1 MRKIID
7 ECFFQIQN
15 GANIKQGKVDGG
27 FPITR
32 IETIAND
39 RFNRD
44 RMGYAGITD
53 LSKYESYIL
62 EDEDLLMSHI
72 NSMQYLGRTVLYKK
86 QDDEIIIH
94 GMNLL
99 RLRANRDIIIPGY
112 AKYYFYGHSFRS
124 QLRNIMKKSV
134 NQASFAVKDLKK
146 IKMEIPCL
154 REQQKLVQVLDK
166 IQKIIDVKTKEIA
179 KFDELVSA
187 RFVEMFGD
195 PITNSKL
202 LPIEKIEERYFL
214 KAGITTKAEDIHDY
228 LKDKYE
234 IPCYGGNGIRGY
246 VENLSYEGCYPII
259 GRQGALCGNVQYAT
273 GKFHATEHAVL
284 VSTLKNDNTMWV
296 YYMLKL
302 MDLYRYHTGA
312 AQPGL
317 AVKKLNT
324 IDVIVADINLQN
336 QFATFVHQVNKSKF
350 VIHKF
355 LYCTTHNTKSIIKP
369 RLNTKESGKIR
380 GGKPHADE
388 F

>member
-1 MRKIID
+1 MKVAIKDLGEIITGNTPSKSIPDFWNSKDIYFIKPDIISDENINYIKKSKEYISNIAEKKARVVYGKAIFVTCIGSIGKIGVI
-7 ECFFQIQN
+7 ESGKYAFNQQIN
-15 GANIKQGKVDGG
+15 AIVPNENINIKYLAYNLLFNKK
-27 FPITR
+27 R
-32 IETIAND
+32 LEAIAN
-39 RFNRD
+39 
-44 RMGYAGITD
+44 APVVPI
-53 LSKYESYIL
+53 
-62 EDEDLLMSHI
+62 I
-72 NSMQYLGRTVLYKK
+72 NKK
-86 QDDEIIIH
+86 QFGDFTINIE
-94 GMNLL
+94 
-99 RLRANRDIIIPGY
+99 RD
-112 AKYYFYGHSFRS
+112 
-124 QLRNIMKKSV
+124 
-134 NQASFAVKDLKK
+134 K
-146 IKMEIPCL
+146 IKQEKIT
-154 REQQKLVQVLDK
+154 KVLDK
-166 IQKIIDVKTKEIA
+166 ISIIIDKRKQ
-179 KFDELVSA
+179 ELIQLDNLIQS

-336 QFATFVHQVNKSKF
+336 QFAAFVHQINKSKF
-350 VIHKF
+350 EVQ
-355 LYCTTHNTKSIIKP
+355 KSLEKTQ
-369 RLNTKESGKIR
+369 LLFDSLMQEYFG
-380 GGKPHADE
+380 
-388 F
+388 

>member
-1 MRKIID
+1 MENVRNLI
-7 ECFFQIQN
+7 
-15 GANIKQGKVDGG
+15 
-27 FPITR
+27 
-32 IETIAND
+32 
-39 RFNRD
+39 
-44 RMGYAGITD
+44 
-53 LSKYESYIL
+53 
-62 EDEDLLMSHI
+62 EDE
-72 NSMQYLGRTVLYKK
+72 K
-86 QDDEIIIH
+86 QDKLLLD
-94 GMNLL
+94 NL
-99 RLRANRDIIIPGY
+99 
-112 AKYYFYGHSFRS
+112 
-124 QLRNIMKKSV
+124 
-134 NQASFAVKDLKK
+134 
-146 IKMEIPCL
+146 
-154 REQQKLVQVLDK
+154 
-166 IQKIIDVKTKEIA
+166 IQ
-179 KFDELVSA
+179 A

-336 QFATFVHQVNKSKF
+336 QFAAFVHQINKSKF

-369 RLNTKESGKIR
+369 RPNTKESGKIR
-380 GGKPHADE
+380 GRE
-388 F
+388 TTCRRILTF

>member
-1 MRKIID
+1 MKYIELKDIN
-7 ECFFQIQN
+7 EYKSESINPAKMQ
-15 GANIKQGKVDGG
+15 
-27 FPITR
+27 
-32 IETIAND
+32 ETIFELYSVPVYETGHPEYLTGKEIASSKILVRKND
-39 RFNRD
+39 ILLCKINPRINRVWIV
-44 RMGYAGITD
+44 RKESENINIASSEWIVIRNNKYNPEFLAWYFRSRKFRQLMVSEVTGIGGSLT
-53 LSKYESYIL
+53 
-62 EDEDLLMSHI
+62 
-72 NSMQYLGRTVLYKK
+72 
-86 QDDEIIIH
+86 
-94 GMNLL
+94 
-99 RLRANRDIIIPGY
+99 RAQPKRV
-112 AKYYFYGHSFRS
+112 AKYPVP
-124 QLRNIMKKSV
+124 IMDRIV
-134 NQASFAVKDLKK
+134 QDK
-146 IKMEIPCL
+146 IVYRL
-154 REQQKLVQVLDK
+154 NR
-166 IQKIIDVKTKEIA
+166 IQKIIDMKKKELTKLDSLIQ
-179 KFDELVSA
+179 A

-317 AVKKLNT
+317 ASL
-324 IDVIVADINLQN
+324 
-336 QFATFVHQVNKSKF
+336 
-350 VIHKF
+350 
-355 LYCTTHNTKSIIKP
+355 
-369 RLNTKESGKIR
+369 
-380 GGKPHADE
+380 
-388 F
+388 

>member
-1 MRKIID
+1 MYVRLGEICDFQSGGTPSKNNQKFFGGDIPWITTVALNGSGIDGSDAVNWITEDAIKQSAAKIVPANSIMIGTRVGVGKVAINLVDMSTSQDVVSLIGIDGTRWCKEYLCKCLTGKSQYLNSQARGATIKGIKIDTLANLKIPEIPIEKQYEVSRIID
-7 ECFFQIQN
+7 
-15 GANIKQGKVDGG
+15 K
-27 FPITR
+27 TR
-32 IETIAND
+32 IIIEQ
-39 RFNRD
+39 R
-44 RMGYAGITD
+44 
-53 LSKYESYIL
+53 
-62 EDEDLLMSHI
+62 
-72 NSMQYLGRTVLYKK
+72 K
-86 QDDEIIIH
+86 QELT
-94 GMNLL
+94 NL
-99 RLRANRDIIIPGY
+99 
-112 AKYYFYGHSFRS
+112 
-124 QLRNIMKKSV
+124 
-134 NQASFAVKDLKK
+134 
-146 IKMEIPCL
+146 
-154 REQQKLVQVLDK
+154 
-166 IQKIIDVKTKEIA
+166 
-179 KFDELVSA
+179 DELMKA

-336 QFATFVHQVNKSKF
+336 QFAAFVHQINKSKF
-350 VIHKF
+350 EVQKSLEKTQL
-355 LYCTTHNTKSIIKP
+355 LYDS
-369 RLNTKESGKIR
+369 LMQEYFG
-380 GGKPHADE
+380 
-388 F
+388 

>member
-1 MRKIID
+1 MGYKLKEIFELQMGKTPSRHNSSYWNTGDYKWISIADLSNVGKYISETKETISESAVIESGIKIIPANTVVMSFKLSIGKAAITAED
-7 ECFFQIQN
+7 MYSNEAIMAFHDKKIVELLPEYIYYLFKFKDWNVGSNKAVMGKTLNKATLAEMEIEIHTIEEQKEIIKVLDQIS
-15 GANIKQGKVDGG
+15 NI
-27 FPITR
+27 
-32 IETIAND
+32 IAN
-39 RFNRD
+39 R
-44 RMGYAGITD
+44 
-53 LSKYESYIL
+53 
-62 EDEDLLMSHI
+62 
-72 NSMQYLGRTVLYKK
+72 K
-86 QDDEIIIH
+86 QELIQLD
-94 GMNLL
+94 NL
-99 RLRANRDIIIPGY
+99 
-112 AKYYFYGHSFRS
+112 
-124 QLRNIMKKSV
+124 
-134 NQASFAVKDLKK
+134 
-146 IKMEIPCL
+146 
-154 REQQKLVQVLDK
+154 
-166 IQKIIDVKTKEIA
+166 IQ
-179 KFDELVSA
+179 A

-336 QFATFVHQVNKSKF
+336 QFAAFVHQINKSKF
-350 VIHKF
+350 EVQKSLEKTQL
-355 LYCTTHNTKSIIKP
+355 LYDS
-369 RLNTKESGKIR
+369 LMQEYFG
-380 GGKPHADE
+380 
-388 F
+388 

>member
-1 MRKIID
+1 MKYIKLKDVCKINMGQSPDSSSYNESGEGIP
-7 ECFFQIQN
+7 FFQGNADFGDRYPVTRIWCSEPKKVAQENDILISVRAPIGAINYSKEKCCIGRGLAALTVDKTKISEKLLFWVLKAKKEELNRQGTGSTFKAISKKSLEELLIPQIDIKEQEKDVEILEKIYMIIQN
-15 GANIKQGKVDGG
+15 KHK
-27 FPITR
+27 
-32 IETIAND
+32 ELKLL
-39 RFNRD
+39 
-44 RMGYAGITD
+44 TD
-53 LSKYESYIL
+53 LI
-62 EDEDLLMSHI
+62 
-72 NSMQYLGRTVLYKK
+72 
-86 QDDEIIIH
+86 
-94 GMNLL
+94 
-99 RLRANRDIIIPGY
+99 
-112 AKYYFYGHSFRS
+112 
-124 QLRNIMKKSV
+124 
-134 NQASFAVKDLKK
+134 
-146 IKMEIPCL
+146 
-154 REQQKLVQVLDK
+154 
-166 IQKIIDVKTKEIA
+166 
-179 KFDELVSA
+179 SA

-336 QFATFVHQVNKSKF
+336 QFAAFVHQINKSKF

-369 RLNTKESGKIR
+369 RPNTKESGKIR
-380 GGKPHADE
+380 GRE
-388 F
+388 TTCRRILTF

>member
-1 MRKIID
+1 
-7 ECFFQIQN
+7 
-15 GANIKQGKVDGG
+15 
-27 FPITR
+27 
-32 IETIAND
+32 
-39 RFNRD
+39 
-44 RMGYAGITD
+44 
-53 LSKYESYIL
+53 
-62 EDEDLLMSHI
+62 
-72 NSMQYLGRTVLYKK
+72 
-86 QDDEIIIH
+86 
-94 GMNLL
+94 
-99 RLRANRDIIIPGY
+99 
-112 AKYYFYGHSFRS
+112 
-124 QLRNIMKKSV
+124 
-134 NQASFAVKDLKK
+134 
-146 IKMEIPCL
+146 
-154 REQQKLVQVLDK
+154 
-166 IQKIIDVKTKEIA
+166 
-179 KFDELVSA
+179 
-187 RFVEMFGD
+187 MFGD

-336 QFATFVHQVNKSKF
+336 QFAAFVHQINKSKF
-350 VIHKF
+350 EVQ
-355 LYCTTHNTKSIIKP
+355 KSLEKTQ
-369 RLNTKESGKIR
+369 LLFDSLMQEYFG
-380 GGKPHADE
+380 
-388 F
+388 

>member
-1 MRKIID
+1 MY
-7 ECFFQIQN
+7 E
-15 GANIKQGKVDGG
+15 VEG
-27 FPITR
+27 FI
-32 IETIAND
+32 
-39 RFNRD
+39 
-44 RMGYAGITD
+44 
-53 LSKYESYIL
+53 SKEGLDNSSAKMY
-62 EDEDLLMSHI
+62 DED
-72 NSMQYLGRTVLYKK
+72 TVLIAMYGATIGATSILKTRACTNQACAAFKPNEKVLPEYLYYFLKSRKERFISDGVGGAQPNISSGYLKK
-86 QDDEIIIH
+86 VEIEIPTIIRQKEIIKI
-94 GMNLL
+94 LDDIY
-99 RLRANRDIIIPGY
+99 DIIEKRKQELI
-112 AKYYFYGHSFRS
+112 
-124 QLRNIMKKSV
+124 QLDN
-134 NQASFAVKDLKK
+134 L
-146 IKMEIPCL
+146 
-154 REQQKLVQVLDK
+154 
-166 IQKIIDVKTKEIA
+166 IQ
-179 KFDELVSA
+179 S

-234 IPCYGGNGIRGY
+234 IPCYGGNRIRGY

-273 GKFHATEHAVL
+273 GKFHVTEHAVL

-336 QFATFVHQVNKSKF
+336 QFAAFVHQINKSKF

-369 RLNTKESGKIR
+369 RPNTKESGKIR